1 MEIFRHGL
9 EYSMKRTIMQ
19 CLKQSSLEWKI
30 IKSDEV
36 EPVSEASSSICV
48 PTLHFPTESPWKL
61 RPESDQNMQ
70 TEAFSAEKLAELIKA
85 QAIKS
90 QAAPSF
96 DRFDID
102 KLKYEIGKTEL
113 NLDHGNL

>member
-1 MEIFRHGL
+1 M
-9 EYSMKRTIMQ
+9 
-19 CLKQSSLEWKI
+19 
-30 IKSDEV
+30 
-36 EPVSEASSSICV
+36 
-48 PTLHFPTESPWKL
+48 HFPFESPWKL
-61 RPESDQNMQ
+61 RSDSDQNMQ

-102 KLKYEIGKTEL
+102 KLKYEIGKPNWIWIMEIYENLCVKRNFRIYEL
-113 NLDHGNL
+113 PLPSR